1 MSTGFGT
8 RPDGGAFHSRQEQDI
23 QALKLRLHRYIID
36 EIDEDGMNLL
46 EGARSAVVQ
55 YVSEKVCEYGS
66 RHQLAISRYE
76 LDRLAEEVVDELTG
90 FGPLEILLRDPGV
103 SEILVNGPGRVF
115 VEREGRLYQ
124 SDLRFIDDH
133 HVLRVIQRILAPLG
147 RRLDESSPMVDA
159 RLPDGSRV
167 NAIIPP
173 VALDGP
179 CISIRKFSQELL
191 RSADLL
197 AYQSVDEAL
206 LEFLRQA
213 VSRRC
218 NILISGGTGTGK
230 TTLLN
235 VISGFIDERER
246 IVTIEDTAELQLGHD
261 HVVRLETRPP
271 NAEGYGEVTARDLIR
286 NALRMRPDRIILGE
300 IRGVEVLDVLQA
312 MNTGHDGSMST
323 VHANSAM
330 DSLLRMEMLV
340 GLTGNRLPEQT
351 LRLMICAALDVVV
364 QITRLASGRRCIS
377 EVLEVLEVRDGVYV
391 TNTLFSLDGAVAGSS
406 SARPRRSAEIPP
418 GAAVNGAQLLVL
430 FSGVLAFAALALAFM
445 GWRAGRNELVVERL
459 LGRQEAVA
467 VRPRSSHWLAR
478 QMRRAGIQR
487 PRPWLF
493 GAAVLA
499 LLLVWSGLG
508 LFGTIGALGGLL
520 LAALSCRV
528 ALGMLYQRRLK
539 RMIRQMPRFL
549 DQVVRSLHAGR
560 TLGDALMQAVENAE
574 EPLRD
579 IFTLARNHVLLG
591 IHLPE
596 ALQEVAEL
604 YEVEELRILALGV
617 SVNHRYGGNT
627 SDLLDS
633 IVKLIHEREK
643 LSRQLHAMTGETRI
657 SAYVLAGVPSALGGY
672 ILASNP
678 GYLLNMWADGTGRFL
693 LLASLGLQLLG
704 CYALWRMLKSV

>member
-1 MSTGFGT
+1 MSTGFGA
-8 RPDGGAFHSRQEQDI
+8 RPDGGAFHYRQEQDI

-197 AYQSVDEAL
+197 AYQSVDDAL

-391 TNTLFSLDGAVAGSS
+391 TNTLFSLDRRGSGQFVRQAAPVGQKS
-406 SARPRRSAEIPP
+406 PP

-499 LLLVWSGLG
+499 LLLVWSGLR
-508 LFGTIGALGGLL
+508 LFGIVGALGGLL

-579 IFTLARNHVLLG
+579 IFTLARNHVLG

>member
-1 MSTGFGT
+1 M
-8 RPDGGAFHSRQEQDI
+8 
-23 QALKLRLHRYIID
+23 
-36 EIDEDGMNLL
+36 
-46 EGARSAVVQ
+46 
-55 YVSEKVCEYGS
+55 
-66 RHQLAISRYE
+66 
-76 LDRLAEEVVDELTG
+76 
-90 FGPLEILLRDPGV
+90 
-103 SEILVNGPGRVF
+103 
-115 VEREGRLYQ
+115 
-124 SDLRFIDDH
+124 
-133 HVLRVIQRILAPLG
+133 
-147 RRLDESSPMVDA
+147 
-159 RLPDGSRV
+159 
-167 NAIIPP
+167 
-173 VALDGP
+173 
-179 CISIRKFSQELL
+179 
-191 RSADLL
+191 
-197 AYQSVDEAL
+197 
-206 LEFLRQA
+206 
-213 VSRRC
+213 
-218 NILISGGTGTGK
+218 
-230 TTLLN
+230 
-235 VISGFIDERER
+235 
-246 IVTIEDTAELQLGHD
+246 
-261 HVVRLETRPP
+261 
-271 NAEGYGEVTARDLIR
+271 
-286 NALRMRPDRIILGE
+286 
-300 IRGVEVLDVLQA
+300 
-312 MNTGHDGSMST
+312 
-323 VHANSAM
+323 
-330 DSLLRMEMLV
+330 
-340 GLTGNRLPEQT
+340 
-351 LRLMICAALDVVV
+351 
-364 QITRLASGRRCIS
+364 
-377 EVLEVLEVRDGVYV
+377 
-391 TNTLFSLDGAVAGSS
+391 
-406 SARPRRSAEIPP
+406 
-418 GAAVNGAQLLVL
+418 NGAQLLVL

-499 LLLVWSGLG
+499 LLLVWSGLR
-508 LFGTIGALGGLL
+508 LFGIVGALGGLL

-528 ALGMLYQRRLK
+528 ALGMLYQRRLEANDPADAAL
-539 RMIRQMPRFL
+539 PRPGGAQPARRAHPGRRA
-549 DQVVRSLHAGR
+549 DAGGGER
-560 TLGDALMQAVENAE
+560 RGA
-574 EPLRD
+574 LRD